1 MAEQARLDWDSGN
14 IEKCQK
20 HGVTR
25 DEIEALFASGTAR
38 SFPDVAHSQSED
50 RFIAVGVSRV
60 GRPLFVIFTL
70 RQVDGVQLLRPVSAR
85 YMHAKEVKR
94 YEQTIEADQRS
105 EDDN

>member
-14 IEKCQK
+14 IEKCRK

-25 DEIEALFASGTAR
+25 DEIEAMFASGTAW

-50 RFIAVGVSRV
+50 RFIAVGRSRS

-70 RQVDGVQLLRPVSAR
+70 RQADGVPLVRPVSAR

-94 YEQTIEADQRS
+94 YEQASEAEQRS
-105 EDDN
+105 ENDD